1 MTTRSRWCSQS
12 FASADPGS
20 LASVTQDQ
28 PPGTVPEDPPADD
41 AVDAPEEPKEWWDDP
56 RLPWK
61 HKPTR
66 ADLACYTWIAILGVY
81 GIVMLPLRPVCWC
94 TCRYGA
100 AQRRSYQRGAT
111 GALLHVEGG
120 PIVLY
125 WLGVTLSILKFDWVY
140 WWAGKL
146 WGPAILETFTG
157 RSKLSQRRAELVLK
171 FTHKYETLAVIAT
184 YLPLPLPMA
193 LIYAAVG
200 ASGMRLR
207 KFLVIDIITAMV
219 FQALYL
225 ALGWWIGEPAVR
237 IVKIYADFAWYVT
250 IAILV
255 GMLLTWWWRCNR
267 EDAA

>member
-1 MTTRSRWCSQS
+1 M
-12 FASADPGS
+12 
-20 LASVTQDQ
+20 TQDQ
-28 PPGTVPEDPPADD
+28 PPPRVVPEDPTPAVD
-41 AVDAPEEPKEWWDDP
+41 AADAPEEPKEWWDDP

-66 ADLACYTWIAILGVY
+66 ADIACYTWIAILGVY
-81 GIVMLPLRPVCWC
+81 GIVMLPLRPVLLANPPVSALLNGGR
-94 TCRYGA
+94 T
-100 AQRRSYQRGAT
+100 SVVAT
-111 GALLHVEGG
+111 GALLHVNGG

-157 RSKLSQRRAELVLK
+157 RSKLSQRRAEVVLK
-171 FTHKYETLAVIAT
+171 FTHKYESLAVIAT

-207 KFLVIDIITAMV
+207 KFLIIDIITAAV

-237 IVKIYADFAWYVT
+237 IVRIYADFAWYVT

-255 GMLLTWWWRCNR
+255 GMIVTWWWRR
-267 EDAA
+267 SKARSTQA